1 MKLDNVRIAL
11 IVGNIVFI
19 ILSVVFII
27 LFATKHESSSA
38 FLLSSPATLDT
49 NSDSF
54 RNALNKR
61 LQQKYAVGTI
71 AAETAGGWG
80 NAVFSLR
87 GAPAAADVRSFIAG
101 DPAFADS
108 QVTDGGQSMEVCNP
122 KLPTAG
128 PSAAP
133 TTAPSTAPTA
143 APPVS
148 TKFCQGALRR
158 DVVLLVDTLA
168 SPSKDDKVAALTTL
182 GLTLADGIP
191 FESGTR
197 VAVITLN
204 SGQQIGNFSTDVASF
219 NNVWGTLLALPF
231 TGTAGSIDVMQAY
244 GAASK
249 LLKQLNPME
258 VIIITDHSVAA
269 LDPSLDIRQRGVFV
283 SAVVPTKI
291 NLLGIDQLTRVK
303 KSYATWSEMVTQNPY
318 ATLFCQYTDGA
329 APTKAVSL
337 AAIADANNDTPK
349 CQKLD
354 IIVVFD
360 TSQSVVE
367 PFVRDYADFSIDFI
381 SQYTLSGAV
390 DGDNTRTGII
400 SFNSDVH
407 VVQDLG
413 EHSLNDFKTAVSQIH
428 YTGGTTNTLAA
439 MKAGRD
445 MFRNHTGTT
454 HGRAMVFLSD
464 GQPYP
469 LTSDTWA
476 EIVSVGNDLKELGVD
491 VFFVGDDNGYD
502 DATKTILS
510 NITGNPDWVFNH
522 VADARIGLSPALL
535 QQFPCP
541 PLICEMAYYAVEIS
555 EILSEQDK
563 NTSLNFILEVAQ
575 NVYNSKNSTQFQLL
589 VYNDKQYLL
598 PSNGDYS
605 FDNFKSVVN
614 QLIYNTTYRQK
625 FSSGHT
631 RIDTAINALARE
643 MNVQQKR
650 KPYFQSSVLF
660 AGQANS
666 GVLDPI
672 GNEAQQKSDLAQAAK
687 NIKTICPLVY
697 ALDDSNG
704 NVAIYGDDL
713 WNIVVPAER
722 TIRITSDNLERDLEN
737 TDYYQKVYAL
747 DCKLPSEARCD
758 LNFVDFGVAFDVNGP
773 LAPNVTDYVRSLL
786 GQFNTLYTAHISMY
800 GFGGGRKP
808 TILASLSS
816 HQSMNDGFNNLTNW
830 QNGITT
836 TAAPTTTVAP
846 TTTAA
851 PTTTPTTTVIT
862 STAKPT
868 TSKSK
873 NQADFLELAGV
884 PAVTSQ
890 DIDGLFNI
898 IRSQF
903 GCGSYSDDADR
914 ILAPNVIMIVSD
926 NFASYKDLW
935 QRFETDSQNGWK
947 CDDCPGTPAYV
958 FLSATADV
966 APQSLGVTYTINEA
980 EDFQL
985 SSSMKAVNIFNSIV
999 NGVCTM
1005 PLRNPRKLQAAART
1019 LFQTVVGID
1028 CLLLEESL

>member
-1 MKLDNVRIAL
+1 MKLDNVRIGL

-27 LFATKHESSSA
+27 LFATKHESSSG
-38 FLLSSPATLDT
+38 FLLSSPTPLDST
-49 NSDSF
+49 ADSF

-108 QVTDGGQSMEVCNP
+108 QVTDGGQSMELCNA
-122 KLPTAG
+122 KLPTDK
-128 PSAAP
+128 P
-133 TTAPSTAPTA
+133 TASPASVPSTTVTA

-148 TKFCQGALRR
+148 TKFCQGTLKR

-168 SPSKDDKVAALTTL
+168 SPSKDDKITALTTL
-182 GLTLADGIP
+182 GKTLADGIP

-197 VAVITLN
+197 VAVVTLN
-204 SGQQIGNFSTDVASF
+204 DGQLLGDFATDVASF
-219 NNVWGTLLALPF
+219 NDVWAKLLALPF
-231 TGTAGSIDVMQAY
+231 TGAAGSIDVSQAY
-244 GAASK
+244 GAAGQ
-249 LLKQLNPME
+249 LLKQLNPVE
-258 VIIITDHSVAA
+258 VILVTDHTLAP
-269 LDPSLDIRQRGVFV
+269 LDPTADIRLRGVFV
-283 SAVVPTKI
+283 SAVIPTKI
-291 NLLGIDQLTRVK
+291 NLPGIDKLTTVR
-303 KSYATWSEMVTQNPY
+303 KSYTTWAEMVTQNPF

-329 APTKAVSL
+329 PPTKAISL
-337 AAIADANNDTPK
+337 SAKADANDDTPK

-400 SFNSDVH
+400 SFNSDVQI
-407 VVQDLG
+407 VRELG
-413 EHSLNDFKTAVSQIH
+413 ERPLSDFKTAVSGIH

-445 MFRNHTGTT
+445 MFMRQGGTT

-469 LTSDTWA
+469 MTPDTWA
-476 EIVSVGNDLKELGVD
+476 EIVSVGNDLKGLGVD

-502 DATKTILS
+502 DATKNVLS

-522 VADARIGLSPALL
+522 VADARIGLSPDLL
-535 QQFPCP
+535 KEFPCP

-575 NVYNSKNSTQFQLL
+575 NYNNKNSTQFQLL

-598 PSNGDYS
+598 PHDGDYS
-605 FDNFKSVVN
+605 FANFKSVVN
-614 QLIYNTTYRQK
+614 QLISNTTYREK

-650 KPYFQSSVLF
+650 RPFFQSSVLF

-672 GNEAQQKSDLAQAAK
+672 GNEAQQKADLAQAAK

-697 ALDDSNG
+697 ALDDSSN
-704 NVAIYGDDL
+704 NVPVYGDDL

-737 TDYYQKVYAL
+737 TDYYEKVNAL

-773 LAPNVTDYVRSLL
+773 LAANVTDYVRSLL
-786 GQFNTLYTAHISMY
+786 GQFNTIYTAHISMY
-800 GFGGGRKP
+800 GFGGGRQP
-808 TILASLSS
+808 SILASLSS

-836 TAAPTTTVAP
+836 TV
-846 TTTAA
+846 A
-851 PTTTPTTTVIT
+851 PTTTPTTVTTTTSPTTVTT
-862 STAKPT
+862 STVAT
-868 TSKSK
+868 TSTSQKR
-873 NQADFLELAGV
+873 ADFLELAGV
-884 PAVTSQ
+884 PAVTPQ
-890 DIDGLFNI
+890 DIDGLFNL

-926 NFASYKDLW
+926 NFAAYKNVW
-935 QRFETDSQNGWK
+935 QQFETDSQNGWK

-958 FLSATADV
+958 FLSATDDV
-966 APQSLGVTYTINEA
+966 APQNLGVTYTISEA
-980 EDFQL
+980 EDFAL

-1005 PLRNPRKLQAAART
+1005 PLRNCCT
-1019 LFQTVVGID
+1019 YTVPNG
-1028 CLLLEESL
+1028 CRH

>member
-1 MKLDNVRIAL
+1 MELCNAKVLTDSPTAP
-11 IVGNIVFI
+11 
-19 ILSVVFII
+19 
-27 LFATKHESSSA
+27 
-38 FLLSSPATLDT
+38 PAT
-49 NSDSF
+49 
-54 RNALNKR
+54 
-61 LQQKYAVGTI
+61 V
-71 AAETAGGWG
+71 
-80 NAVFSLR
+80 
-87 GAPAAADVRSFIAG
+87 
-101 DPAFADS
+101 
-108 QVTDGGQSMEVCNP
+108 
-122 KLPTAG
+122 
-128 PSAAP
+128 
-133 TTAPSTAPTA
+133 PSTATTA
-143 APPVS
+143 APPVP
-148 TKFCQGALRR
+148 TKFCQGALKR

-168 SPSKDDKVAALTTL
+168 SPSKDDKITALTAL
-182 GLTLADGIP
+182 GKTFADGIP
-191 FESGTR
+191 FEFGTR

-204 SGQQIGNFSTDVASF
+204 DGQRLGDFATDVASF
-219 NNVWGTLLALPF
+219 NDVWGKLLALPF
-231 TGTAGSIDVMQAY
+231 TGVAGSIDVSQAY
-244 GAASK
+244 GAASQ
-249 LLKQLNPME
+249 LLKQLNPIE
-258 VIIITDHSVAA
+258 VILVTDHILAP
-269 LDPSLDIRQRGVFV
+269 LDPSADIRQRGVFV
-283 SAVVPTKI
+283 SAVIPTKI
-291 NLLGIDQLTRVK
+291 NLPGIDKLTTVR
-303 KSYATWSEMVTQNPY
+303 KSYATWAEMVTQNPF

-329 APTKAVSL
+329 PPTKAASF
-337 AAIADANNDTPK
+337 AAKADANDDTPKCQKLDIIVVFDTSQSVVEPFVRDYADFSIDFISQYTLSDTPK

-400 SFNSDVH
+400 SFNSDVQI
-407 VVQDLG
+407 VRELG
-413 EHSLNDFKTAVSQIH
+413 ERPLSDFKTAVSGIH

-445 MFRNHTGTT
+445 MFMRQGGTT

-469 LTSDTWA
+469 MTPDTWA
-476 EIVSVGNDLKELGVD
+476 EIVSVGNDLKGLGVD
-491 VFFVGDDNGYD
+491 IFFVGDDNGYD
-502 DATKTILS
+502 DATKSILS

-522 VADARIGLSPALL
+522 VADARIGLSPDLL
-535 QQFPCP
+535 KEFPCP

-563 NTSLNFILEVAQ
+563 NMSLNFILEVAQNVYNNKNSTQFQLLVYNDQQFLLPHDGDYSFANFKSVVICEMAYYAVEISEILSDQDKNTSLNFILEVAQ
-575 NVYNSKNSTQFQLL
+575 NVYNNKNSTQFQLL
-589 VYNDKQYLL
+589 VYNDQQFLL
-598 PSNGDYS
+598 PHDGDYS
-605 FDNFKSVVN
+605 FANFKSVVS
-614 QLIYNTTYRQK
+614 QLISNTTYRER

-650 KPYFQSSVLF
+650 RPFFQSSVLF

-672 GNEAQQKSDLAQAAK
+672 GNEAQQKADLAQAAK
-687 NIKTICPLVY
+687 NLKTICPLVY
-697 ALDDSNG
+697 ALDDSSN
-704 NVAIYGDDL
+704 NVPIYGDDL
-713 WNIVVPAER
+713 WNIVSVHLLSRPFLTAVKPVVKVVPAER

-737 TDYYQKVYAL
+737 TDYYQKVNAL

-773 LAPNVTDYVRSLL
+773 LTANITDYVRSLL
-786 GQFNTLYTAHISMY
+786 GQFNTIYTAHISMY
-800 GFGGGRKP
+800 GFGGGRQP

-836 TAAPTTTVAP
+836 TAAPTTT
-846 TTTAA
+846 
-851 PTTTPTTTVIT
+851 TTPTTVVTTT
-862 STAKPT
+862 SPTTIAAT
-868 TSKSK
+868 TSKSQK
-873 NQADFLELAGV
+873 KAEFLELAGV
-884 PAVTSQ
+884 PAVTPQ
-890 DIDGLFNI
+890 DINGLFNL

-926 NFASYKDLW
+926 NFAAYQNVW
-935 QRFETDSQNGWK
+935 QQFERDSQNGWK

-958 FLSATADV
+958 FLSATNDV

-980 EDFQL
+980 EDFEL

-1005 PLRNPRKLQAAART
+1005 PLRSCCT
-1019 LFQTVVGID
+1019 YTVPNG
-1028 CLLLEESL
+1028 CRH